1 MRYASRPT
9 LRDTAT
15 MLGRERTR
23 RPDISAILDDVGR
36 VDMSGWP
43 GDMGI
48 QRRGL
53 RDQVYDS
60 VLDLLMSD
68 QVVPGER
75 LGIDSLA
82 AQLKVSPTPV
92 REALVHLERT
102 GLVVREAAKGYR
114 VSEPLG
120 DEQMAEL
127 VDARAMLEVQA
138 TRWAVA
144 SLPDLLPEL
153 RRAHTKHEQATAEVL
168 ERLQVE
174 PVDLRT
180 YREYFDADAGF
191 HRVIFRFAQNRYL
204 EQMASD
210 LGAHQ
215 HRMRQTIVD
224 GEYDVAQALAEHAAI
239 LAAAEAL
246 DAPATI
252 MAMQDHMAG
261 LRSRSDHGRRRAG
274 AGDTVA

>member
-1 MRYASRPT
+1 MVETFP
-9 LRDTAT
+9 
-15 MLGRERTR
+15 
-23 RPDISAILDDVGR
+23 
-36 VDMSGWP
+36 GWP
-43 GDMGI
+43 GGIGI

-60 VLDLLMSD
+60 LLDLLMSD
-68 QVVPGER
+68 QVKPGER

-102 GLVVREAAKGYR
+102 GLVTRVAAKGYR

-120 DEQMAEL
+120 DAQMEEL

-138 TRWAVA
+138 TRWAGSA
-144 SLPDLLPEL
+144 LPDMLPEL
-153 RRAHTKHEQATAEVL
+153 RRAHAQHERATAEVL
-168 ERLQVE
+168 ERLKVE

-180 YREYFDADAGF
+180 YREYFAADAGF
-191 HRVIFRFAQNRYL
+191 HQVIFRFARNRYL
-204 EQMASD
+204 EQMAAD

-239 LAAAEAL
+239 LAAAESL
-246 DAPATI
+246 DAAATVE
-252 MAMQDHMAG
+252 AMHKHMVG
-261 LRSRSDHGRRRAG
+261 LRSRSDHGRRRRRSG
-274 AGDTVA
+274 ADTVA

>member
-1 MRYASRPT
+1 MRE
-9 LRDTAT
+9 TA
-15 MLGRERTR
+15 
-23 RPDISAILDDVGR
+23 ISAILDDLDAATAAGKVLL
-36 VDMSGWP
+36 VTVNGWP
-43 GDMGI
+43 GDVGI

-60 VLDLLMSD
+60 LLDLLMSD
-68 QVVPGER
+68 AVRPGER

-120 DEQMAEL
+120 EAQMEEL
-127 VDARAMLEVQA
+127 VDAREMLEVQA
-138 TRWAVA
+138 TTWAVA
-144 SLPDLLPEL
+144 SLPELLPEL
-153 RRAHTKHEQATAEVL
+153 RRAHAEHEQATAEVL
-168 ERLQVE
+168 ERLKVQ

-180 YREYFDADAGF
+180 YRGYFDADAGF
-191 HRVIFRFAQNRYL
+191 HRVLFRFANNRYL
-204 EQMASD
+204 EQMATD

-239 LAAAEAL
+239 LAAAESL
-246 DAPATI
+246 DGAATI
-252 MAMQDHMAG
+252 QAMQNHMAG
-261 LRSRSDHGRRRAG
+261 LRIRSAHDRRTRQEH
-274 AGDTVA
+274 